1 MPLKIET
8 GDVLKL
14 KKPHPCGSLLW
25 EVLRVGQDFRL
36 KCCGCGRQVM
46 MRRTLL
52 EKQVREIRESQKTAC
67 KTDGHEIE

>member
-14 KKPHPCGSLLW
+14 KKPHPCGSFLW

-36 KCCGCGRQVM
+36 KCTVCGRQVM

-52 EKQVREIRESQKTAC
+52 EKQVREIQTSQKTAC